1 MIRVGPTGIG
11 GTAEAEDNLKEYKK
25 FGFRASEVLFTYG
38 VYIKSNKDA
47 KRIGDAAKRLGIM
60 LSVHAPY
67 YVNLASYDKPKI
79 LASRKRILSSCEKA
93 HYLGAKYVVFH
104 AAFYGKRSGEE
115 TYEMVKK
122 AIIKMQK
129 VIKQKKWNVKLAP
142 ETTGKKSQFGSLD
155 ELLKLRKETGCSIC
169 IDFAHLYARDI
180 GKIDYDDVFKKLKS
194 LKHIHAHFSGVEYGK
209 KGERRHLVTPI
220 ARIKEL
226 IKFIKK
232 YKADITIINESPD
245 PVGDCVKTLKILK

>member
-25 FGFRASEVLFTYG
+25 FGFRAAEVLFTYG

-47 KRIGDAAKRLGIM
+47 KRIGNTAKRLGIM

-67 YVNLASYDKPKI
+67 YVNLASYDKKKI
-79 LASRKRILSSCEKA
+79 QASEKRILSCCEKA
-93 HYLGAKYVVFH
+93 HYLGVKYVVFH

-122 AIIKMQK
+122 AIIEMQK
-129 VIKQKKWNVKLAP
+129 IIKSKKWNVKLAP
-142 ETTGKKSQFGSLD
+142 ETTGKRSQFGSLD
-155 ELLKLRKETGCSIC
+155 ELLKLRKETGCYLC
-169 IDFAHLYARDI
+169 VDFAHLLARD
-180 GKIDYDDVFKKLKS
+180 GKINYDLVFKKLRN
-194 LKHIHAHFSGVEYGK
+194 LKHIHAHFSGIEFTA
-209 KGERRHLVTPI
+209 KGERRHLLTPI

-226 IKFIKK
+226 IKYIKK
-232 YKADITIINESPD
+232 YKVDITIINESPD
-245 PVGDCVKTLKILK
+245 SVGDSVKTLKLI